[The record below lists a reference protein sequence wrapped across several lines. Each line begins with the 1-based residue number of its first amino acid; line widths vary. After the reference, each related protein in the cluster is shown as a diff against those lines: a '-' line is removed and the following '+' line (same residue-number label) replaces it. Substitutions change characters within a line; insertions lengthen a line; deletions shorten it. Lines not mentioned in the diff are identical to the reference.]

1 MRVVRGVDID
11 SVSSSISSMTL
22 PSPSSPTP
30 IPVNPHH
37 SPIPSRNLSSAMLTP
52 SSIHAHKQQ
61 QNTSKPHNDEHRS
74 THVQSSLPPLSPQ
87 RTNYNANGK
96 NSQSQQNSYQ
106 SYKNIPINADLK
118 QATSKGKIMDQ
129 LMKLKSS

>member
-1 MRVVRGVDID
+1 MIIAGRVRVVRGVDID

-37 SPIPSRNLSSAMLTP
+37 SPIPSRNLSSPILSP
-52 SSIHAHKQQ
+52 SVHPHKQQ
-61 QNTSKPHNDEHRS
+61 QNTSKPHNDELKS
-74 THVQSSLPPLSPQ
+74 LQIQASLPPLSPQ

-96 NSQSQQNSYQ
+96 NSHSQQNSYQ

-129 LMKLKSS
+129 FI